1 MYYGYS
7 GPTKIDKAR
16 TDLFQDPWEYTKP
29 KRSDI
34 WNDALCKHTPNNSL
48 WNLKQIFQVK
58 SQYIIIPGSFYK
70 INRCRK
76 IVRWASEMISLI
88 WILYYTY
95 ALLCNRIFDH
105 SGKDWQCID
114 LGSMS
119 KGLDKVAS
127 FFIIITQKKNCYWCN
142 MLNGFLLDYFDSYLT
157 FASRDH
163 FDVET
168 FCWLCEGREE

>member
-1 MYYGYS
+1 MMLYAS
-7 GPTKIDKAR
+7 TRQIIVSE
-16 TDLFQDPWEYTKP
+16 T
-29 KRSDI
+29 
-34 WNDALCKHTPNNSL
+34 WNKSSRWFPNTLLLLDRFIKLMDAAKSEIFFHYLC
-48 WNLKQIFQVK
+48 
-58 SQYIIIPGSFYK
+58 
-70 INRCRK
+70 
-76 IVRWASEMISLI
+76 
-88 WILYYTY
+88 LYYTY
-95 ALLCNRIFDH
+95 SFLCNRIFDY
-105 SGKDWQCID
+105 SRKDWQCID